1 MKYKRTKSDEMGK
14 NASEG
19 NALLEKNV
27 VIVLRNGVKKLGTL
41 KGVDPVWIT
50 IEFQGERQL
59 IPLENIDVMKE
70 AV

>member
-1 MKYKRTKSDEMGK
+1 MGK